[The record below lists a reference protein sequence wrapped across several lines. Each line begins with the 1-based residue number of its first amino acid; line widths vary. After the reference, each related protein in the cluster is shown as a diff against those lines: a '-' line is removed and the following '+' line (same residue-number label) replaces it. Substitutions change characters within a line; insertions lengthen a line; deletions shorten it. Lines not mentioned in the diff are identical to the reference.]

1 MIKIVIIDT
10 KNILQKNTNVLNRSH
25 KFFFLY
31 KDNKN
36 IIKLLLYENVCIVYA
51 TTTFLAL

>member
-25 KFFFLY
+25 KFFFCIKITKY
-31 KDNKN
+31 YQT
-36 IIKLLLYENVCIVYA
+36 III
-51 TTTFLAL
+51 